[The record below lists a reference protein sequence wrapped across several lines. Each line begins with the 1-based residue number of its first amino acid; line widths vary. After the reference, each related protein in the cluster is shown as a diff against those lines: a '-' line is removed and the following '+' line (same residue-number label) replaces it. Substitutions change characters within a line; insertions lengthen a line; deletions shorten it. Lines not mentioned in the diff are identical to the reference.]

1 MQLINPVTTT
11 RVVNIYQGEFNLRSR
26 DRTNKR
32 QRAKQRLIN
41 IIDCGCI
48 LFGCLQILTGVAMI
62 IYNKRMHGI
71 NSDVIVVYLVVRD
84 VDSRLRQ
91 LNQISLTVIIF
102 N

>member
-1 MQLINPVTTT
+1 
-11 RVVNIYQGEFNLRSR
+11 
-26 DRTNKR
+26 
-32 QRAKQRLIN
+32 
-41 IIDCGCI
+41 
-48 LFGCLQILTGVAMI
+48 MI